1 MKIQIVMNFA
11 MPVPAL
17 RGGAVEK
24 RWHGLALELSR
35 RHDVLMYSRQDGNLP
50 QHQIEG
56 RLRHLR
62 TPGFQW
68 SNVRAVNIA
77 KSAAWALRIA
87 RQLEP
92 ADVLITNDI
101 LAPVLLP
108 RLKRDLGLVCVEV
121 ARMPKV
127 HYRWLYHNIS
137 RFYCV
142 SSAIV
147 DEMARVA
154 PRRLPRCLRLPNSTD
169 TDCYSP
175 AANHRPAQ
183 ARKEILYVGRIHPEK
198 GLEVLLHALSLTR
211 NRSRIFL
218 RLVGPAI
225 ESSGGDSAFAE
236 RLRAT
241 ARELKLTSDEWALDP
256 PVFNDR
262 ALANI
267 YRASDI
273 FVYPSQAVRGEASPI
288 APLEAMACG
297 KPCLVSAL
305 ACFRDT
311 VRHGESGL
319 VVPSS
324 DPADWAAALDELVD
338 APAKLAHMGQRSR
351 ELALDFR
358 IDRIAVRL
366 EDDLAQLLAEKP
378 ATSRPG

>member
-50 QHQIEG
+50 QHQTEG

-87 RQLEP
+87 PQLEP
-92 ADVLITNDI
+92 ADILITNDI

-121 ARMPKV
+121 ARMPKI

-169 TDCYSP
+169 INCFSP
-175 AANHRPAQ
+175 TVNHRPAQ
-183 ARKEILYVGRIHPEK
+183 SRKEILYVGRIHPEK
-198 GLEVLLHALSLTR
+198 GLDVLLRALPLSR
-211 NRSRIFL
+211 NQDRIFL

-225 ESSGGDSAFAE
+225 ESSGGDPAFAE
-236 RLRAT
+236 QLRTT
-241 ARELKLTSDEWALDP
+241 AKQLGLTPDDWALDP
-256 PVFNDR
+256 PVFDDQ

-273 FVYPSQAVRGEASPI
+273 FVYPSQAARGEASPI

-297 KPCLVSAL
+297 KACVVSAL

-311 VRHGESGL
+311 VRHEENGVIVTSYE
-319 VVPSS
+319 
-324 DPADWAAALDELVD
+324 PADWAAAFDELIE
-338 APAKLAHMGQRSR
+338 APARLEQMGNRSR
-351 ELALDFR
+351 ALALDFR

-366 EDDLAQLLAEKP
+366 ENDLTQLLAGKSP
-378 ATSRPG
+378 SNRPD